1 MRALFRSCGRHH
13 RSPSRAGAGGLYRS
27 RGYAPLRPWQVRGRR
42 FAPVRWWRRGL
53 DPDEVGEFL
62 DRVADDLTTL
72 YELLYSS
79 RQETARVKDALR
91 RWQSEYAARGD
102 ERSYR

>member
-1 MRALFRSCGRHH
+1 MRTLLRRSCGRHH
-13 RSPSRAGAGGLYRS
+13 RPEATTTPGRYRS
-27 RGYAPLRPWQVRGRR
+27 RTYTPLGPWQVRGRR
-42 FAPVRWWRRGL
+42 FGLARWWRRGL
-53 DPDEVGEFL
+53 DPDEVTDFL

-72 YELLYSS
+72 YDLLHRS

-91 RWQSEYAARGD
+91 RWQTEYTN